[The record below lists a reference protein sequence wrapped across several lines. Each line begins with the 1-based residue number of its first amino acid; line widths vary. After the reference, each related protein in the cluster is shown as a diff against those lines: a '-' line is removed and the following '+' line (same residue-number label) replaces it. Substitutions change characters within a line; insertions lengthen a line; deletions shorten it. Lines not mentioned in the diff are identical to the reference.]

1 MSNTIAAIDLGSNS
15 FHMIVAQMENGHL
28 QVIDRLREMVQ
39 LAAGLDEKHKL
50 SEAAQARALDCLAR
64 FGQRLSH
71 MSSSRVR
78 IVGTNTLREARNGQ
92 NFLRQAEAVLG
103 HPVEVVSGME
113 EARLIY
119 LGVAH
124 SIADV
129 EGQRLVID
137 IGGGSTELI
146 IGKKFEP
153 LSLESLSMGC
163 VSMALKHFPDGRI
176 RESDLQSAELA
187 VSLKLEPI
195 ALAFQEMGW
204 QPVVGASGTIKAIHE
219 VVTTEGWSIDGI
231 TIASLHELRHALLT
245 EGKVAN
251 IAKRWQLNPARAFVF
266 TGGFVILLKL
276 CQILDINHLQAS
288 DGALR
293 EGLLYDLIGRIRH
306 EDVRHRTV
314 VSLTRR
320 YSLDNAQAERVA
332 TTARNLLTK
341 IRDDWKLMDE
351 EYAYMLDWAARLH
364 EIGLAIAHN
373 QYHKHGAYVIQ
384 HADLAGFSR
393 SEQTVLATLIRAHR
407 RKFPNKVFS
416 ALSQD
421 SAEFIKRLS
430 ILLRIAVVL
439 HRSRSRQPL
448 PTLQASAT
456 DTCLKLVFPTGWLIA
471 HPLTLADLTQEAD
484 YLKKAGVDLQYN

>member
-1 MSNTIAAIDLGSNS
+1 
-15 FHMIVAQMENGHL
+15 MIVAQMENGHL

>member
-1 MSNTIAAIDLGSNS
+1 
-15 FHMIVAQMENGHL
+15 MIVAQMENGHL
-28 QVIDRLREMVQ
+28 QIVDRLREMVQ
-39 LAAGLDEKHKL
+39 LAAGLDEKNKL
-50 SEAAQARALDCLAR
+50 SEQAQARALECLAR
-64 FGQRLSH
+64 FGQRLRH
-71 MSSSRVR
+71 MASSRVR
-78 IVGTNTLREARNGQ
+78 IVGTNTLRAARNGQ
-92 NFLRQAEAVLG
+92 EFLNQAEIVLG

-129 EGQRLVID
+129 EGQRLVVD

-153 LSLESLSMGC
+153 LSLESLGMGC
-163 VSMALKHFPDGRI
+163 VSMALKYFPDGYL
-176 RESDLQSAELA
+176 READLHGAELA
-187 VSLKLEPI
+187 VSLKLEPM
-195 ALAFQEMGW
+195 ALAFRELGW

-219 VVTTEGWSIDGI
+219 VVTTEGWSADGI
-231 TIASLHELRHALLT
+231 TLASLRELRNALLM

-251 IAKRWQLNPARAFVF
+251 IAKRWQLHPARAFVF
-266 TGGFVILLKL
+266 TGGFTILLKL
-276 CQILDINHLQAS
+276 CETLDITHLQVS

-314 VSLTRR
+314 ASLTRR

-332 TTARNLLTK
+332 ATAYDLLAQ
-341 IRDDWKLMDE
+341 IGADWGLIDE
-351 EYAYMLDWAARLH
+351 EYTYMLDWAARLH
-364 EIGLAIAHN
+364 EIGLAIAHS

-393 SEQTVLATLIRAHR
+393 SEQSILATLIRAHR
-407 RKFPNKVFS
+407 RKFPNKVF
-416 ALSQD
+416 ATLSQD
-421 SAEFIKRLS
+421 VTEFVKRLS
-430 ILLRIAVVL
+430 VVLRIAVVL

-456 DTCLKLVFPTGWLIA
+456 GPCLKLVFPTDWLVA

-484 YLKKAGVDLQYN
+484 YLTKAGIDLQYS

>member
-1 MSNTIAAIDLGSNS
+1 MPNTIAAIDLGSNS

-28 QVIDRLREMVQ
+28 QIVDRLREMVQ
-39 LAAGLDEKHKL
+39 LAAGLDEKNKL
-50 SEAAQARALDCLAR
+50 SEAAQGCALECLAR
-64 FGQRLSH
+64 FGQRLRH
-71 MSSSRVR
+71 MPSSRVR
-78 IVGTNTLREARNGQ
+78 IVGTNTLRAARNGQ
-92 NFLRQAEAVLG
+92 AFLRQAETVLG
-103 HPVEVVSGME
+103 HSVEVVSGME

-129 EGQRLVID
+129 EGQRLVVD

-153 LSLESLSMGC
+153 LFLESLGMGC
-163 VSMALKHFPDGRI
+163 VSMTLKHFSNSYL
-176 RESDLQSAELA
+176 READLHAAELA

-195 ALAFQEMGW
+195 ALAFREMGW
-204 QPVVGASGTIKAIHE
+204 QSVVGASGTIKAIHE
-219 VVTTEGWSIDGI
+219 VVTTEGWSLDGI
-231 TIASLHELRHALLT
+231 TLDSLRELRHALLV

-251 IAKRWQLNPARAFVF
+251 IAKRWQLHPARAFVF
-266 TGGFVILLKL
+266 TGGFTILLEL
-276 CQILDINHLQAS
+276 CETLAISHLQVS

-314 VSLTRR
+314 ASLTRR
-320 YSLDNAQAERVA
+320 YSIDNAQAERVSV
-332 TTARNLLTK
+332 TAHDLLTQ
-341 IRDDWKLMDE
+341 IEAGWGLIDE

-393 SEQTVLATLIRAHR
+393 SEQTILATLIRAHR
-407 RKFPNKVFS
+407 RKFPSKFFA
-416 ALSQD
+416 ALSPD
-421 SAEFIKRLS
+421 IAELVKRLS
-430 ILLRIAVVL
+430 IVLRIAVVL

-448 PTLQASAT
+448 PTLAASAIGP
-456 DTCLKLVFPTGWLIA
+456 CLKLAFPSEWLTV
-471 HPLTLADLTQEAD
+471 HPLTMADLAQEAD
-484 YLKKAGVDLQYN
+484 YLRKAGIDLQYR

>member
-1 MSNTIAAIDLGSNS
+1 
-15 FHMIVAQMENGHL
+15 MIVAQMENGHL
-28 QVIDRLREMVQ
+28 QIVDRLREMVQ
-39 LAAGLDEKHKL
+39 LAAGLDEKNKL
-50 SEAAQARALDCLAR
+50 SEAAQGCALECLAR
-64 FGQRLSH
+64 FGQRLRH
-71 MSSSRVR
+71 MPSSRVR
-78 IVGTNTLREARNGQ
+78 IVGTNTLRAARNGQ
-92 NFLRQAEAVLG
+92 AFLRQAETVLG
-103 HPVEVVSGME
+103 HSVEVVSGME

-129 EGQRLVID
+129 EGQRLVVD

-153 LSLESLSMGC
+153 LFLESLGMGC
-163 VSMALKHFPDGRI
+163 VSMTLKHFSNSYL
-176 RESDLQSAELA
+176 READLHAAELA

-195 ALAFQEMGW
+195 ALAFREMGW
-204 QPVVGASGTIKAIHE
+204 QSVVGASGTIKAIHE
-219 VVTTEGWSIDGI
+219 VVTTEGWSLDGI
-231 TIASLHELRHALLT
+231 TLDSLRELRHALLV

-251 IAKRWQLNPARAFVF
+251 IAKRWQLHPARAFVF
-266 TGGFVILLKL
+266 TGGFTILLEL
-276 CQILDINHLQAS
+276 CETLAISHLQVS

-314 VSLTRR
+314 ASLTRR
-320 YSLDNAQAERVA
+320 YSIDNAQAERVSV
-332 TTARNLLTK
+332 TAHDLLTQ
-341 IRDDWKLMDE
+341 IEAGWGLIDE

-393 SEQTVLATLIRAHR
+393 SEQTILATLIRAHR
-407 RKFPNKVFS
+407 RKFPSKFFA
-416 ALSQD
+416 ALSPD
-421 SAEFIKRLS
+421 IAELVKRLS
-430 ILLRIAVVL
+430 IVLRIAVVL

-448 PTLQASAT
+448 PTLAASAIGP
-456 DTCLKLVFPTGWLIA
+456 CLKLAFPSEWLTV
-471 HPLTLADLTQEAD
+471 HPLTMADLAQEAD
-484 YLKKAGVDLQYN
+484 YLRKAGIDLQYR

>member
-1 MSNTIAAIDLGSNS
+1 MPNTIAAIDLGSNS

-28 QVIDRLREMVQ
+28 QVVDRLREMVQ
-39 LAAGLDEKHKL
+39 LAAGLDEKNKL
-50 SEAAQARALDCLAR
+50 SDGAQARALECLAR
-64 FGQRLSH
+64 FGQRLRH

-92 NFLRQAEAVLG
+92 EFLRQAEAVLG

-129 EGQRLVID
+129 EGQRLVVD

-153 LSLESLSMGC
+153 LSLESLGMGC
-163 VSMALKHFPDGRI
+163 VSMTLKHFPDRHL
-176 RESDLQSAELA
+176 READLHAAELA

-195 ALAFQEMGW
+195 ALVFQEMGW
-204 QPVVGASGTIKAIHE
+204 QSVVGASGTIKAIHE
-219 VVTTEGWSIDGI
+219 VVTTEGWSLDGI
-231 TIASLHELRHALLT
+231 TLDSLRELRHALLV

-251 IAKRWQLNPARAFVF
+251 IARRWQLHPARAFVF
-266 TGGFVILLKL
+266 TGGFTILLKL
-276 CQILDINHLQAS
+276 CETLSINHLQVS

-314 VSLTRR
+314 ASLTRR
-320 YSLDNAQAERVA
+320 YSLDSVQAERVA
-332 TTARNLLTK
+332 ATAHDLLTQ
-341 IRDDWKLMDE
+341 IGADWGLVDE
-351 EYAYMLDWAARLH
+351 EYSYMLDWAARLH

-407 RKFPNKVFS
+407 RKFPSKVFA
-416 ALSQD
+416 ALPPD
-421 SAEFIKRLS
+421 IAELVKRLS
-430 ILLRIAVVL
+430 VLLRVAVVL

-448 PTLQASAT
+448 PALEVSAT
-456 DTCLKLVFPTGWLIA
+456 GPCLKLVFPTDWLIA
-471 HPLTLADLTQEAD
+471 HPLTLADLAQEAD
-484 YLKKAGVDLQYN
+484 YLIKAGIDLQYS